1 MVKKISA
8 PLERTAR
15 LLDLVPYIN
24 SHQGISLKELA
35 NVFNVTQAQ
44 MTNDLTTLWMCG
56 LPGYT
61 PLELM
66 DLDFESGFVTI
77 HNAETLSKPRSISFD
92 EGVALV
98 LGLDLLRSTISSD
111 RADLLEKIDNL
122 SRRLS
127 DLIKLPSALSAASV
141 VNQDVS
147 TAILEAIKSRSGL
160 EIVYHSLYRD
170 ETSTRI
176 ILPIEIIESDGQ
188 RYLSS
193 YCHTSSDFRQFRI
206 DRIQSAKLQKVPQEI
221 PKTSSQA
228 AGHTS
233 TIKVLTPTREIAE
246 RFKQSELSMN
256 SEFNVRVTRSNGS
269 NDPSWLLEVRCAYWH
284 PLRLENPY
292 RRWLNRCWIVT
303 KHAEIAYPFKG
314 I

>member
-77 HNAETLSKPRSISFD
+77 HNAETLSKPRSITFD

-98 LGLDLLRSTISSD
+98 LGLDLLRSTISND
-111 RADLLEKIDNL
+111 RADLLEKIDSL
-122 SRRLS
+122 SLRLS
-127 DLIKLPSALSAASV
+127 ELIKLPSALSAASV
-141 VNQDVS
+141 VDQDVS
-147 TAILEAIKSRSGL
+147 SAILEAIKSRSGL

-206 DRIQSAKLQKVPQEI
+206 DRIQSAKLEKVPREI

-228 AGHTS
+228 SGHTS

-246 RFKQSELSMN
+246 RFKQRELFKN
-256 SEFNVRVTRSNGS
+256 SEFACESYSLQWLERSIMASGS
-269 NDPSWLLEVRCAYWH
+269 SVCLLT
-284 PLRLENPY
+284 PP
-292 RRWLNRCWIVT
+292 
-303 KHAEIAYPFKG
+303 EIRKSISTMAQLMLDRYKAR
-314 I
+314 

>member
-1 MVKKISA
+1 MAKKISA

-35 NVFNVTQAQ
+35 QVFNVTQAQ
-44 MTNDLTTLWMCG
+44 MTDDLTTLWMCG

-98 LGLDLLRSTISSD
+98 LGLDLLRSTISAD
-111 RADLLEKIDNL
+111 RVDLLTKIDEL

-127 DLIKLPSALSAASV
+127 DLIKLPSALSAASD

-147 TAILEAIKSRSGL
+147 AAILEAIRTRSGL

-176 ILPIEIIESDGQ
+176 ILPIEIVESDGQ

-193 YCHTSSDFRQFRI
+193 FCHSSSDFRQFRI
-206 DRIQSAKLQKVPQEI
+206 DRIQSAKMQTVAQEI
-221 PKTSSQA
+221 PKISSQT
-228 AGHTS
+228 AGHKS

-246 RFKQSELSMN
+246 RFKQSELSVN
-256 SEFNVRVTRSNGS
+256 SEFNFESFSMQWIQRSIMASGGS
-269 NDPSWLLEVRCAYWH
+269 VS
-284 PLRLENPY
+284 LRAP
-292 RRWLNRCWIVT
+292 
-303 KHAEIAYPFKG
+303 AEIRKSISVMAQSMLDRYKAG
-314 I
+314 

>member
-66 DLDFESGFVTI
+66 DLDFESGIVTI
-77 HNAETLSKPRSISFD
+77 HNAETLSKPRSITFD

-98 LGLDLLRSTISSD
+98 LGLDLLRSTISND
-111 RADLLEKIDNL
+111 RADLLEKIDSL
-122 SRRLS
+122 SLRLS
-127 DLIKLPSALSAASV
+127 ELIKLPSALSAASV
-141 VNQDVS
+141 VNQDAS
-147 TAILEAIKSRSGL
+147 SAILEAIKSRSGL

-206 DRIQSAKLQKVPQEI
+206 DRIQSAKLEKVPREI

-228 AGHTS
+228 SGHTS

-246 RFKQSELSMN
+246 RFKQRELSMN
-256 SEFNVRVTRSNGS
+256 SEFACESYSLQWVERSIMASGS
-269 NDPSWLLEVRCAYWH
+269 SVCLLT
-284 PLRLENPY
+284 PP
-292 RRWLNRCWIVT
+292 
-303 KHAEIAYPFKG
+303 EIRESISTMAQSMLDRYKAR
-314 I
+314 

>member
-1 MVKKISA
+1 MAKKISA

-35 NVFNVTQAQ
+35 QVFKVTQAQ
-44 MTNDLTTLWMCG
+44 MIDDLTTLWMCG

-98 LGLDLLRSTISSD
+98 LGLDLLRSTISAD
-111 RADLLEKIDNL
+111 RGDLLMKIDEL

-127 DLIKLPSALSAASV
+127 DLINLPSALSAASD
-141 VNQDVS
+141 VNKDVS
-147 TAILEAIKSRSGL
+147 AAILEAIRSRSGL

-170 ETSTRI
+170 ETSTRT
-176 ILPIEIIESDGQ
+176 ILPIEIVESDGQ

-193 YCHTSSDFRQFRI
+193 FCHTSSDFRQFRI
-206 DRIQSAKLQKVPQEI
+206 DRIQSAKMQTVAQEI
-221 PKTSSQA
+221 PKISNQA
-228 AGHTS
+228 AGLTS
-233 TIKVLTPTREIAE
+233 TIKVLTPTRDIAE
-246 RFKQSELSMN
+246 RFKQNELSVN
-256 SEFNVRVTRSNGS
+256 SEFNFESFSLQWIERSIMASGGS
-269 NDPSWLLEVRCAYWH
+269 VSLLA
-284 PLRLENPY
+284 P
-292 RRWLNRCWIVT
+292 
-303 KHAEIAYPFKG
+303 AEIRQSISVMAQSMLDRYKAR
-314 I
+314 